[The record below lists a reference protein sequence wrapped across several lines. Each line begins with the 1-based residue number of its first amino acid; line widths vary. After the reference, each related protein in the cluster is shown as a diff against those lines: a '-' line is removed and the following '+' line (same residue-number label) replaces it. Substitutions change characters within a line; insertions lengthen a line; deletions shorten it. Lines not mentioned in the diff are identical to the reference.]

1 MTDPSVQ
8 TRMNMLTQH
17 LYHTSFDLNVSSNGM
32 PWLLRFQVQVH
43 PTKTHC
49 DAHIFNLSLPFN
61 PLFVKAAVVH
71 AGTPPLTV
79 AAVIRSSPPEARA
92 RRPAIPALL
101 PPASG
106 RQRPACSFI
115 DPPNF
120 IESSI
125 DLLTTKKSRE
135 H

>member
-1 MTDPSVQ
+1 M
-8 TRMNMLTQH
+8 
-17 LYHTSFDLNVSSNGM
+17 
-32 PWLLRFQVQVH
+32 H
-43 PTKTHC
+43 PTKTHY

-71 AGTPPLTV
+71 AGTPLTV

-106 RQRPACSFI
+106 RARDQLVRSLTL
-115 DPPNF
+115 PNF